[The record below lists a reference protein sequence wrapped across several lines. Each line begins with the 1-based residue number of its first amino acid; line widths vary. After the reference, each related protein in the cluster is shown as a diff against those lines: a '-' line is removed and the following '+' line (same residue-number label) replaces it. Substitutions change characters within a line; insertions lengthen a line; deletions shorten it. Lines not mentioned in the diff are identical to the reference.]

1 MLYFIITQC
10 VIEPALR
17 EQSLVANLVYL
28 SLGTNLGNRRQ
39 NLQLAVNAL
48 GEMSAI
54 EAISPVYETAPWGVA
69 DQPDFLNICLK
80 AKTLLEPTSFLASC
94 QAIEHKMGRIRG
106 EKWGPRLIDIDLI
119 LFNDWVRDDETL
131 SFPHPQLD
139 QRAFVLVPLFDIEP
153 GLIDP
158 RSGRSLEDMLA
169 SIDASTVERLDGTG
183 GRLLRPTELAWGVK
197 THVMGIINVTPD
209 SFSGDGLF
217 SHSEYISKIVRMGVD
232 FVDAGADILDV
243 GGESTRPG
251 SEPISIEE
259 ELSRI
264 IPAIE
269 ALAENVDV
277 PISVDTYKSSV
288 ARAGLE
294 AGARWINDVWGL
306 RMDPEMASIIS
317 GAGCPVVLM
326 HNRSRPKDVNQE
338 ERLGARYTGV
348 KYENLI
354 EDIRSEIEEL
364 TSAAMSSGVQREQIV
379 VDPGIG
385 FGKTVAQNLR
395 ILDELDRIMELGFP
409 VLVGP
414 SRKSFI
420 GYSLNLPPDQRVEG
434 TAAAVT
440 IAIDRGADIIR
451 VHDVESMVRVAR
463 MSDFIVRN

>member
-1 MLYFIITQC
+1 M
-10 VIEPALR
+10 
-17 EQSLVANLVYL
+17 ANLVYL

-39 NLQLAVNAL
+39 NLQHAVNAL
-48 GEMSAI
+48 GELAAI
-54 EAISPVYETAPWGVA
+54 EAISPVYETTPWGVA

-80 AKTLLEPTSFLASC
+80 GRTLLEPSPFLASC
-94 QAIEHKMGRIRG
+94 QAIEHRIGRIRV

-119 LFNDWVRDDETL
+119 LFNDWVQDDETI
-131 SFPHPQLD
+131 SIPHPQLD

-153 GLIDP
+153 NLIEP
-158 RSGRSLEDMLA
+158 RSGRSLVELVA
-169 SIDASTVERLDGTG
+169 SIDRSTVERLNGSD
-183 GRLLRPTELAWGVK
+183 GRLLTPTELAWGVK
-197 THVMGIINVTPD
+197 TYVMGIVNVTPD

-217 SHSEYISKIVRMGVD
+217 NHDKHISKIVELGKE
-232 FVDAGADILDV
+232 FADAGADLLDV

-251 SEPISIEE
+251 NEPISIDE
-259 ELSRI
+259 ELARI
-264 IPAIE
+264 IPAIK
-269 ALAENVDV
+269 ALTEYVDI

-294 AGARWINDVWGL
+294 AGARWVNDVWGL
-306 RMDPEMASIIS
+306 RMDPEMAAVV
-317 GAGCPVVLM
+317 GDAGCPVILM
-326 HNRSRPKDVNQE
+326 HNRSKPKDVSQK
-338 ERLGARYTGV
+338 ERLGGRYTGV

-364 TSAAMSSGVQREQIV
+364 VGDAMSRGVRREQIV

-385 FGKTVAQNLR
+385 FGKTVSQNLR
-395 ILDELDRIMELGFP
+395 ILDELDRIIELGYP

-463 MSDFIVRN
+463 MSDFIVRS

>member
-1 MLYFIITQC
+1 MLYFNITQC
-10 VIEPALR
+10 VIGPVLR
-17 EQSLVANLVYL
+17 GQSLVANLVYL

-48 GEMSAI
+48 GEKAAI

-69 DQPDFLNICLK
+69 DQPDYFNICLK
-80 AKTLLEPTSFLASC
+80 AKTLLEPDAFLASS
-94 QAIEHKMGRIRG
+94 QEIEQKMGRIRG

-119 LFNDWVRDDETL
+119 LFNDWIRDDDSL
-131 SFPHPQLD
+131 SIPHPQLD

-153 GLIDP
+153 NLVDP
-158 RSGRSLEDMLA
+158 RSGRSLKDMLA
-169 SIDASTVERLDGTG
+169 SIDTSTVERLNGSDV
-183 GRLLRPTELAWGVK
+183 RLLRPTELAWGVK
-197 THVMGIINVTPD
+197 TYVMGIINVTPD
-209 SFSGDGLF
+209 SFSGDGLY
-217 SHSEYISKIVRMGVD
+217 SHAEYISKIVETGRN
-232 FVDAGADILDV
+232 FVDTGADLLDV

-251 SEPISIEE
+251 SEPISEEE
-259 ELSRI
+259 ELARI

-269 ALAENVDV
+269 ALASDVDV
-277 PISVDTYKSSV
+277 PISVDTYRAFV
-288 ARAGLE
+288 ARAALD
-294 AGARWINDVWGL
+294 AGARWVNDVWGL
-306 RMDPEMASIIS
+306 RMDPEMSSVVAGS
-317 GAGCPVVLM
+317 GCPVILM
-326 HNRSRPKDVNQE
+326 HNRSKPKDVRQE
-338 ERLGARYTGV
+338 ERLGARYMGV
-348 KYENLI
+348 QYNNLI
-354 EDIRSEIEEL
+354 EDIRTEL
-364 TSAAMSSGVQREQIV
+364 EGLVRNALSAGIQRERIV

-385 FGKTVAQNLR
+385 FGKTVSQNLR

-451 VHDVESMVRVAR
+451 VHDVESMVRVAK